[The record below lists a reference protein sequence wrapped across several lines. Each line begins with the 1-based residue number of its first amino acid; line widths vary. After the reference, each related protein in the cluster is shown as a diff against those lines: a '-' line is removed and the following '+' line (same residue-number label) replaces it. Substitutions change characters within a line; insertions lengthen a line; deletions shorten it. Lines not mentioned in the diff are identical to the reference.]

1 MSAARQCPV
10 CGADV
15 DETRVLGRMQPR
27 DRSDNGPNT
36 VDPLKTTYTM
46 HPCGHELDEVQSRM
60 WVRSGH

>member
-1 MSAARQCPV
+1 
-10 CGADV
+10 
-15 DETRVLGRMQPR
+15 MQPR

>member
-27 DRSDNGPNT
+27 DRSDYGANV

-46 HPCGHELDEVQSRM
+46 QPCCHELDEEQSRM